1 MIAPLTGPNRTANR
15 TKKKKEKNKLQISEG
30 FAPAAGPL
38 LAWWLAGLLAYGLLA
53 SESIAVA
60 YHGIS
65 FWDASDHCWPAPGRS
80 PDAEDR

>member
-1 MIAPLTGPNRTANR
+1 MCLIFSNLS
-15 TKKKKEKNKLQISEG
+15 KILKLSEG

-38 LAWWLAGLLAYGLLA
+38 LAWWLADLLTYELLA

-60 YHGIS
+60 YYGIS
-65 FWDASDHCWPAPGRS
+65 FWDASDHCWPVPGRS